1 MKRSSSNL
9 LTSLLWMSFWK
20 SRIEIKWKSKFLW
33 TNLFYAMLRKGYNSN
48 NVNYF
53 AYHKNGKLRLWHV
66 HLGPKQTHPGYLAKQ
81 EPLFIVPVA
90 VDQQDKPI
98 YNSTSLA
105 IYGESMER
113 DIVDFWRQYYRGPL
127 SGKVSPKITRGN
139 FVSLTLNL

>member
-33 TNLFYAMLRKGYNSN
+33 TNLFYAMLRKGYNDN
-48 NVNYF
+48 NNYF

-105 IYGESMER
+105 LYGESMER
-113 DIVDFWRQYYRGPL
+113 YIAGFLRQYYRGPL
-127 SGKVSPKITRGN
+127 SVKVSPKIARGN